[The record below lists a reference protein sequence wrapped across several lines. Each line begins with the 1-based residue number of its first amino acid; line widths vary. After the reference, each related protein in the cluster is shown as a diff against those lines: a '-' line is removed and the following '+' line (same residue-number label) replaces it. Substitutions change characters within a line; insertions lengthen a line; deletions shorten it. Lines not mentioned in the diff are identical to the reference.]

1 VYRLLPA
8 PTPPR
13 TRELCARCVGTYS
26 CPIPSSRLFFF
37 SLSDLAPSCAQSSAG
52 ARVYHV
58 TDYGADPTGAADA
71 TDAINKAIA
80 DAFRPPSNATMTGGI
95 PDLGGA
101 EVHLDGGTY
110 LIKGPLTLPASGG
123 GNFKV
128 AIHHP
133 WSYIQLPSHTRLG
146 A

>member
-1 VYRLLPA
+1 MQA
-8 PTPPR
+8 
-13 TRELCARCVGTYS
+13 
-26 CPIPSSRLFFF
+26 
-37 SLSDLAPSCAQSSAG
+37 SAS

-58 TDYGADPTGAADA
+58 TDYGADPTGATDA
-71 TDAINKAIA
+71 TAAINKAIA
-80 DAFRPPSNATMTGGI
+80 DAFRPPTNATMTGGI

-128 AIHHP
+128 KLDTYRSTFLFFFLIE
-133 WSYIQLPSHTRLG
+133 
-146 A
+146 

>member
-1 VYRLLPA
+1 M
-8 PTPPR
+8 
-13 TRELCARCVGTYS
+13 
-26 CPIPSSRLFFF
+26 
-37 SLSDLAPSCAQSSAG
+37 
-52 ARVYHV
+52 YHV

-71 TDAINKAIA
+71 TAAISNAIA
-80 DAFRPPSNATMTGGI
+80 DAFRPPTNATMTGGI

-128 AIHHP
+128 TADPPRFLLVCI
-133 WSYIQLPSHTRLG
+133 L
-146 A
+146 

>member
-1 VYRLLPA
+1 
-8 PTPPR
+8 
-13 TRELCARCVGTYS
+13 
-26 CPIPSSRLFFF
+26 
-37 SLSDLAPSCAQSSAG
+37 
-52 ARVYHV
+52 VYHV